1 MISQFEKPRGLFG
14 KFLSFIMNIS
24 NVRMNNYIIKS
35 IEPSEMNILEIGYGN
50 GQTII
55 KLSKKCK
62 MANCKMANIYGV
74 DISPDMY
81 ELASNKIK
89 NLKIESNVN
98 LTVGDT
104 SNLQYKDNFLDII
117 YTTDTCYFWNNPEQV
132 LKEIYRTLKEG
143 GQFINAYNQ
152 LYAKS
157 ISICKKESN
166 KIYTNEEL
174 IKTATKVGFKVIKTK
189 KIDFIQ
195 SIIIFNT

>member
-1 MISQFEKPRGLFG
+1 MISQFEKPRGWFG

-24 NVRMNNYIIKS
+24 NTRMNNYLIKN
-35 IEPSEMNILEIGYGN
+35 IESSNTNILEIGYGN

-62 MANCKMANIYGV
+62 ISNIYGI

-98 LTVGDT
+98 LIVGDT
-104 SNLQYKDNFLDII
+104 AKLPYESNYFNTI

-132 LKEIYRTLKEG
+132 LKEIYRTLKKEG
-143 GQFINAYNQ
+143 EFLNAYNQ

-157 ISICKKESN
+157 IFICKKEKN

-174 IKTATKVGFKVIKTK
+174 IRIATQVGFKVVKTK

-195 SIIIFNT
+195 SAIIFKKP